1 MTRGRQTWLYFF
13 LNISEPLQR
22 KTCESAL
29 KIDDRFLPHSL
40 QFMSEIHATIQ
51 HYINGT
57 LHKASLKLSEVC
69 KRRLASTDI
78 ILGCLVLFLFGA
90 EDNKWNRNVS
100 PYKLNLKQDLWHCH
114 NRNFNLSCKQ
124 SNINVHL
131 NTNLKENS

>member
-1 MTRGRQTWLYFF
+1 MTLDLIQSCMFLIRIVSNNDQRKTDLIIIIFF
-13 LNISEPLQR
+13 RNISEPLQR
-22 KTCESAL
+22 KTWESAL

-69 KRRLASTDI
+69 NIRLASTDI

-90 EDNKWNRNVS
+90 EDNK
-100 PYKLNLKQDLWHCH
+100 
-114 NRNFNLSCKQ
+114 
-124 SNINVHL
+124 
-131 NTNLKENS
+131 